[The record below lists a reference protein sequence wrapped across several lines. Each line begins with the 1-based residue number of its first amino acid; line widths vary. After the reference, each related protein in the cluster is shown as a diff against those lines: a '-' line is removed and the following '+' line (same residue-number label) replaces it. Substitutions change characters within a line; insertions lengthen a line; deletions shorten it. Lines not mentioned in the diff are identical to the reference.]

1 MSKLTSL
8 LRAPV
13 LILWAALGTGA
24 VALAEGTPAA
34 DTQDFTLE
42 GKGGKRYSG
51 GDANGQIIPVNPGSQ
66 SSVCPTDTMV
76 RLRREV
82 SDLDKL
88 MRGDQTPGQES
99 DGVVELGEAIK
110 KQLVAIGK

>member
-1 MSKLTSL
+1 
-8 LRAPV
+8 
-13 LILWAALGTGA
+13 
-24 VALAEGTPAA
+24 
-34 DTQDFTLE
+34 
-42 GKGGKRYSG
+42 
-51 GDANGQIIPVNPGSQ
+51 
-66 SSVCPTDTMV
+66 MV

-110 KQLVAIGK
+110 KQLAAIGG